1 MTYDLFIALVVFAAI
16 AAFTPGPN
24 NTMLMASGINFGF
37 RSTLPLIFGVMI
49 GFPFMIACIGLGL
62 GKVFEFYPII
72 YTVMKYVGAAYMLW
86 LAWKIATARP
96 SGENGAAV
104 GEPITFFQ
112 ACALQWVN
120 PKGWVMAVTS
130 LSAYTVAASYYSC
143 VAIVVAVA
151 AVMGIGSATTW
162 AMFGV
167 GLKHILH
174 DPRYFRLINLVLG
187 LSLAA
192 SLIPMLWH

>member
-1 MTYDLFIALVVFAAI
+1 MTYDLFMGLVVFAAI

-37 RSTLPLIFGVMI
+37 KRTVPLVLGVMI

-62 GKVFEFYPII
+62 GKIFDFYPVI
-72 YTVMKYVGAAYMLW
+72 YTVMKYMGAAYMLW
-86 LAWKIATARP
+86 LAWKIANEKQAHETE
-96 SGENGAAV
+96 GAV
-104 GEPITFFQ
+104 GKPITFFQ

-120 PKGWVMAVTS
+120 PKAWIMAVTS
-130 LSAYTVAASYYSC
+130 LSAYTMASSYYTG
-143 VAIVVAVA
+143 VAFVVAVA
-151 AVMGIGSATTW
+151 MVMGIGSATTW

-187 LSLAA
+187 LSLAG
-192 SLIPMLWH
+192 SLVPMLWH